1 MNNLN
6 KEIKYVKGIGPK
18 RANKLSKLGIYTIS
32 DLVYY
37 FPRQYEDRN
46 NLKKIFEL
54 QDEEKVTIKVLVNS
68 IETSNI
74 RKGLVITKVGVRD
87 ETGFAKLVFF
97 NQEYISS
104 TLKKGDTIL
113 VFGKVKKSVQGIELS
128 SCEIEQLTNNPQNTC
143 GIMPIYSLTYGLTN
157 KELINIIKTVFNNE
171 QINIKEY
178 LPKRIIEKYKLCS
191 IDYAVKNLHTPSN
204 KESLKVALYRL
215 VFEEFLMLQLG

>member
-1 MNNLN
+1 MSDLN

-18 RANKLSKLGIYTIS
+18 RANKLNKLGIFTVS

-54 QDEEKVTIKVLVNS
+54 EDEEKVTIRVIVNS

-74 RKGLVITKVGVRD
+74 RKGLVITKIGVRD
-87 ETGFAKLVFF
+87 ETGFARLVFF

-113 VFGKVKKSVQGIELS
+113 VFGKVKKNSHGVELS
-128 SCEIEQLTNNPQNTC
+128 SCEIEQMTNNPKNTC

-157 KELINIIKTVFNNE
+157 KELTNIIKTVFNNE
-171 QINIKEY
+171 QIKIKEY

-191 IDYAVKNLHTPSN
+191 IDYAVKNLHAPSS
-204 KESLKVALYRL
+204 KDSLKI
-215 VFEEFLMLQLG
+215 